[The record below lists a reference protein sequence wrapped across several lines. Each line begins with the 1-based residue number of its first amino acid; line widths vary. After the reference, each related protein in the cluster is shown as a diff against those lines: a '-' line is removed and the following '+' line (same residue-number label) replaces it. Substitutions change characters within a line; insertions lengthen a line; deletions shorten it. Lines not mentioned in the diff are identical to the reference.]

1 MLLLLLLSHH
11 KLIIDDFLE
20 EVFVCVC
27 VCVCWCVCVCV
38 GVCGGGGGGGGLQP
52 ITSTLGIPYR
62 LISFQNKEHRVFNQ
76 AARVQTRIS

>member
-1 MLLLLLLSHH
+1 M
-11 KLIIDDFLE
+11 
-20 EVFVCVC
+20 CVC
-27 VCVCWCVCVCV
+27 VLVCV
-38 GVCGGGGGGGGLQP
+38 GGGEGGGGGGLQP